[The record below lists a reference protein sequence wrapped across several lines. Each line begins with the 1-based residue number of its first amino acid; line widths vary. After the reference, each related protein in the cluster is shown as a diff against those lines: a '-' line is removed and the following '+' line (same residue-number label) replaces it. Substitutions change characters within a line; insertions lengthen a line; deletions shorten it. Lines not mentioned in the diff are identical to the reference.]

1 MELLAYV
8 LAILIGISLGLIG
21 SGGSILTVP
30 ILVYMLGIDPLMA
43 TAYSLFIV
51 GITALFG
58 GVSYAKQRLVDFR
71 MVWVFGIPSIFM
83 VLATRTF
90 IMPQIPSILFQTPDF
105 SLTKSTFVM
114 LLFAVIML
122 LASLSMIRSKQYESI
137 SEPTKFNYPGIFI
150 KGLFLGLITGMV
162 GAGGGFLIIPTLVIF
177 GHMPMKRAVGTSLF
191 IVAFNSLVGF
201 LGFLEIDDHQIDW
214 KMLSIFSVLSILG
227 IFIGFQIAK
236 HIEGAKLKRFFGWF
250 VLLMGF
256 YIIFR
261 EVVHI

>member
-1 MELLAYV
+1 MELLAYM

-30 ILVYMLGIDPLMA
+30 ILVYMLHIDPLMA

-51 GITALFG
+51 GVTALFG
-58 GVSYAKQRLVDFR
+58 GASYAKQGFVDFR

-83 VLATRTF
+83 VLVTRAF
-90 IMPQIPSILFQTPDF
+90 IMPQIPSILLQVQGFTL
-105 SLTKSTFVM
+105 SKATFVM

-122 LASLSMIRSKQYESI
+122 LASLSMIRSKQYECI
-137 SEPTKFNYPGIFI
+137 GEPQKFNYSGILV

-191 IVAFNSLVGF
+191 IVAFNSLIGF
-201 LGFLEIDDHQIDW
+201 LGFLEIDSHLIDW
-214 KMLSIFSVLSILG
+214 KMLAIFSVVSILG

-236 HIEGAKLKRFFGWF
+236 HIEGAKLKKAFGWF

-261 EVVHI
+261 EVVYI